1 MNKGVLFFAYNIRQ
15 VDYLRLSVLAAR
27 LAKKNLAVPVS
38 LITDESTISWAKQSG
53 IYDQVI
59 DTFEHVILDEVGYD
73 SNYRLLHDGDIKDKI
88 PFKNSSRSKA
98 WDLTPYDRTLLIDS
112 DFLIFSD
119 NLSNYWEID
128 EDFLISSCIRDIN
141 DTDRMQ
147 HHDRYISDTGIK
159 LLWATTVMFTK
170 NQNSKMIFDFVKHVQ
185 ENYSKYAEI
194 YRYDDRVYRNDI
206 AFSIAYHSFSG
217 FVASKDYFLPS
228 VLSAIDKDILM
239 SVDRGKLKFL
249 INTLNQ
255 NNYTAT
261 SLSDIDIHV
270 MNKQSIIR
278 NYNSLMEIA

>member
-1 MNKGVLFFAYNIRQ
+1 MNKGVLLFAYNSRQ
-15 VDYLRLSVLAAR
+15 VDYLRLSILAGR
-27 LAKKNLAVPVS
+27 LAKKHLSVPVS
-38 LITDESTISWAKQSG
+38 LITDKSTIAWAKESG

-59 DTFEHVILDEVGYD
+59 DIFENVILEEIEHDN
-73 SNYRLLHDGDIKDKI
+73 NYRLLHDGENKDKV
-88 PFKNSSRSKA
+88 PFKNSSRSRA

-119 NLSNYWEID
+119 QLSNYWEIA
-128 EDFLISSCIRDIN
+128 EDFLISPSIQDIN
-141 DTDRMQ
+141 NNDRMQ

-170 NQNSKMIFDFVKHVQ
+170 NQNTKLIFDFVKHIQ

-206 AFSIAYHSFSG
+206 AFSLAYHTFSG
-217 FVASKDYFLPS
+217 FVMAENYFLPS
-228 VLSAIDKDILM
+228 VLSTIDKDILID
-239 SVDRGKLKFL
+239 VNDRKLKFL

-255 NNYTAT
+255 DNYIAT
-261 SLSDIDIHV
+261 SVVDVDIHI

-278 NYNSLMEIA
+278 NYDSLMETA